1 MRILGIDYG
10 DARIGLALSDASAT
24 LCGRAWTLTEWNLDR
39 AVAAIADVV
48 RTEGVERIVLGLPK
62 NMDGTEGPRAEKSR
76 AVAQRLTEATGLE
89 VVLWDE
95 RRSSIE
101 AHGILHANGRK
112 EKKHRQTVD
121 TVLLLTGLTGCARR
135 GDTSGV
141 EIVVG
146 ASEQFSDED
155 IRGAMD
161 AAMRAFHRGHSGCA
175 MVRLAYNEAYRTCWL
190 AGAGAQDDGNTIVLL
205 ASVYAR
211 DPGRRSGLTAG
222 ETYTDWPIVLERRGS
237 GWHVVSSGY

>member
-48 RTEGVERIVLGLPK
+48 RTE
-62 NMDGTEGPRAEKSR
+62 SR

-121 TVLLLTGLTGCARR
+121 AVA
-135 GDTSGV
+135 
-141 EIVVG
+141 
-146 ASEQFSDED
+146 ASL
-155 IRGAMD
+155 I
-161 AAMRAFHRGHSGCA
+161 
-175 MVRLAYNEAYRTCWL
+175 
-190 AGAGAQDDGNTIVLL
+190 
-205 ASVYAR
+205 
-211 DPGRRSGLTAG
+211 
-222 ETYTDWPIVLERRGS
+222 LE
-237 GWHVVSSGY
+237 GYLGTLH